1 MFPPEVNSRPVP
13 ITIID
18 DLIPEASEN
27 FRLRL
32 FQVLES
38 PTLDIS
44 GAITEVTIT
53 DEDGML
59 QVYIDIWDIKYLV
72 PICCHI
78 LTVHVPCTKWH
89 SIATTTNLSCA

>member
-1 MFPPEVNSRPVP
+1 MFPPEVNSQPVP
-13 ITIID
+13 IAIID
-18 DLIPEASEN
+18 DLIPETSET

-38 PTLDIS
+38 PTIDIS

-59 QVYIDIWDIKYLV
+59 QVYIDIWDIM
-72 PICCHI
+72 
-78 LTVHVPCTKWH
+78 H
-89 SIATTTNLSCA
+89 SYA

>member
-1 MFPPEVNSRPVP
+1 MFPPEVNSQPVP

-18 DLIPEASEN
+18 DRIPEASETFN
-27 FRLRL
+27 LRL
-32 FQVLES
+32 FQVVES

-59 QVYIDIWDIKYLV
+59 QIYTDPYLG
-72 PICCHI
+72 PRF
-78 LTVHVPCTKWH
+78 
-89 SIATTTNLSCA
+89 SM

>member
-13 ITIID
+13 ITIIN
-18 DLIPEASEN
+18 DLIPEASET

-38 PTLDIS
+38 PSLDIS

-59 QVYIDIWDIKYLV
+59 QVYIDI
-72 PICCHI
+72 
-78 LTVHVPCTKWH
+78 
-89 SIATTTNLSCA
+89 